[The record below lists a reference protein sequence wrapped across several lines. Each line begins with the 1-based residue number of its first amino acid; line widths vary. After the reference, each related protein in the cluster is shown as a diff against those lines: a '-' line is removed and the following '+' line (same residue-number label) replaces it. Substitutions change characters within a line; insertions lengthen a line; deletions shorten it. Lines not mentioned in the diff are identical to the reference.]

1 MLMLTVK
8 LLEQCKEVRQLYY
21 DRFQH
26 ILVDEFQDT
35 NMAQYKL
42 INMLYTNLEAD
53 IPDERSLCV
62 VGDVDQSIYSWRGA
76 DYTIILNFQ
85 QDFKKQS

>member
-1 MLMLTVK
+1 MLLLTVK
-8 LLEQCKEVRQLYY
+8 LLEQCKEVRHVYY

-42 INMLYTNLEAD
+42 INMLYTNLHSE
-53 IPDERSLCV
+53 IPKNRHSV
-62 VGDVDQSIYSWRGA
+62 WSGMSINLYIAGVEQ
-76 DYTIILNFQ
+76 IIRLFE
-85 QDFKKQS
+85 FPKGL